1 MIVFIVHGIPDIIVI
16 QPHGKTVG
24 LDVTGII
31 MDIGIIKRVDVCGFV
46 KKVKLGIIGGIA
58 GLCLSCDVIVG
69 L

>member
-1 MIVFIVHGIPDIIVI
+1 MIVFIVDGIPDIIVI
-16 QPHGKTVG
+16 QCQGKTVG

-31 MDIGIIKRVDVCGFV
+31 MDIWIIKRVDVCGFV